1 MLTTFYI
8 LVLQQILQGF
18 YSLWEGLQWLHYA
31 RRRLATHHGFFAPR
45 VALICPCKGAEP
57 GLEENLTAL
66 TRFDYPSYEI
76 FFSLAGGAD
85 PARAVIEKLAAA
97 SAHPAHVVITGPP
110 KDCGEKV
117 NNLRAAVEQA
127 GEAFEVFVFTD
138 SDVRLGRHWLARLVA
153 PLADTK
159 LGAATT
165 FRWMMPL
172 RGGFWSAMAAAWN
185 AAIATMLGEHTHN
198 FCWGG
203 GTAIRRTVFEEIHA
217 REFWQGAVSDDYA
230 LTRALQ
236 HAGWR
241 ILFVPEC
248 LAPTLHDTAGHEL
261 LEFTDRQVIIT
272 RVYAPRLWVLGG
284 LTHLSYCGTLLF
296 AAGVLL
302 GLMISGDSW
311 FSLALLVFL
320 IPLLAALKGALRLV
334 AVMELLPEWSAK
346 LRKWNWVWIFLAPLV
361 PFLYLW
367 NCLTAALTRQIRW
380 RGIHYLLISPSQTRI
395 LSR

>member
-1 MLTTFYI
+1 MLTAFYI
-8 LVLQQILQGF
+8 LVLQQILQGI
-18 YSLWEGLQWLHYA
+18 YSLWEGFSWLRYA
-31 RRRLATHHGFFAPR
+31 RRRLATHHGFYAPR

-57 GLEENLTAL
+57 GLEKNLTAL

-76 FFSLAGGAD
+76 FFALASATD
-85 PARAVIEKLAAA
+85 PARPVIEKLAAA
-97 SAHPAHVVITGPP
+97 SAHPAHVVIAGPP

-127 GEAFEVFVFTD
+127 GEAVEVFVFTD
-138 SDVRLGRHWLARLVA
+138 SDIRPGRHWLARLVT
-153 PLADTK
+153 PLADPK

-165 FRWMMPL
+165 FRWMMPH
-172 RGGFWSAMAAAWN
+172 RGGFWSGMAAAWN
-185 AAIATMLGEHTHN
+185 AAIVTMQGEHARN

-203 GTAIRRTVFEEIHA
+203 GTAIRRAVFEEVHA

-236 HAGWR
+236 QAGRR

-248 LAPTLHDTAGHEL
+248 LAPAQQDFTVHEL
-261 LEFTDRQVIIT
+261 LEFTDRQIIIT
-272 RVYAPRLWVLGG
+272 RVYAPRLWALGG
-284 LTHLSYCGTLLF
+284 LTHFSYCGTLLF
-296 AAGVLL
+296 AGGILL

-311 FSLALLVFL
+311 FTLATLVLL
-320 IPLLAALKGALRLV
+320 IPLLSALKGALRQV

-346 LRKWNWVWIFLAPLV
+346 LLQWSWVWIVLAPLA
-361 PFLYLW
+361 PFLFLW

-380 RGIHYLLISPSQTRI
+380 RGIRYLLISPGQTRI

>member
-1 MLTTFYI
+1 MLTAFYI
-8 LVLQQILQGF
+8 LVLQQILQGM
-18 YSLWEGLQWLHYA
+18 YSLWESLQWLRYA
-31 RRRLATHHGFFAPR
+31 RRRLATHHGFYAPR

-76 FFSLAGGAD
+76 FFPLASATD

-97 SAHPAHVVITGPP
+97 SPHPAHVVTAGPP

-127 GEAFEVFVFTD
+127 GEEFEVFVFTD
-138 SDVRLGRHWLARLVA
+138 SDIRPGRHWLARLVA
-153 PLADTK
+153 PLADAK

-185 AAIATMLGEHTHN
+185 AAIATMLGEHAHN

-203 GTAIRRTVFEEIHA
+203 GTAIRRAVFEAVHA
-217 REFWQGAVSDDYA
+217 REFWQGAVSDDFT
-230 LTRALQ
+230 LTRALRQ
-236 HAGWR
+236 GGRR

-248 LAPTLHDTAGHEL
+248 LAPTLHDFTAREL
-261 LEFTDRQVIIT
+261 LEFTDRQIIIT
-272 RVYAPRLWVLGG
+272 RVYAPRLWALGG

-311 FSLALLVFL
+311 FSLATLVLL
-320 IPLLAALKGALRLV
+320 IPLLSALKGALRQV
-334 AVMELLPEWSAK
+334 AVTELLPEWSAK
-346 LRKWNWVWIFLAPLV
+346 LLQWSWVWIFLAPLA
-361 PFLYLW
+361 PFLFLW

-380 RGIHYLLISPSQTRI
+380 RGIRYLLISPGQTRI